1 VRRWLAP
8 LLALVVVGCG
18 GGGSGSGSDKSTS
31 SAGRSAPATTP
42 QRAAPMP
49 GAHLAPHESVPILM
63 YHLVNTA
70 PPGTAEPEL
79 WVPREDFVAQTDW
92 LAAHGFHGV
101 TLQQVWDAWHKGGK
115 LPSKPIVFSFDDG
128 YNSQLTNAL
137 PILRGHGWPGVLN
150 LQVNQTRY
158 DLKPDAVRTLMHAGW
173 EVDAHTF
180 SHPDLTTV
188 DEAQLHHEVAD
199 ARVTLQ
205 RQFGVPVNFFCY
217 PAGAND
223 DRVIAAVRAAGYLGA
238 TTVELGEASPTD
250 NPYKLKRV
258 RVNGGD
264 GVDGMAKNLASAGA
278 KT

>member
-1 VRRWLAP
+1 MRRWLP
-8 LLALVVVGCG
+8 LLLALVVVGCG
-18 GGGSGSGSDKSTS
+18 GGGGSDKPSSSGSTS
-31 SAGRSAPATTP
+31 SPAKKPATASRP
-42 QRAAPMP
+42 LP
-49 GAHLAPHESVPILM
+49 GAHLAPRESVPILM

-101 TLQQVWDAWHKGGK
+101 TLQQVWDAWHKGGR

-150 LQVNQTRY
+150 LQVNQTRF
-158 DLKPDAVRTLMHAGW
+158 DLKPDAVRTLMRAGW

-180 SHPDLTTV
+180 SHPDLTKV
-188 DEAQLHHEVAD
+188 DDSQLHHEVAD
-199 ARVTLQ
+199 ARVALQ

-238 TTVELGEASPTD
+238 TTVELGLASPSD

-258 RVNGGD
+258 RVNGSD
-264 GVDGMAKNLASAGA
+264 GVDGMAKNLATVGV
-278 KT
+278 

>member
-1 VRRWLAP
+1 VRRWLT
-8 LLALVVVGCG
+8 LVLALVVMGCG
-18 GGGSGSGSDKSTS
+18 GGGGSDKPAG
-31 SAGRSAPATTP
+31 SAGTTSAPAKKPTP
-42 QRAAPMP
+42 AAPMP
-49 GAHLAPHESVPILM
+49 GAHLAPREPVPILM

-79 WVPREDFVAQTDW
+79 WVPREGFVAQTAW

-150 LQVNQTRY
+150 LQVNQTRF
-158 DLKPDAVRTLMHAGW
+158 DLKPDAVRTLMRAGW

-180 SHPDLTTV
+180 SHPDLTKV
-188 DEAQLHHEVAD
+188 DDTQLHHEVAD
-199 ARVTLQ
+199 ARVALQ

-238 TTVELGEASPTD
+238 TTVELGLASPTD

-258 RVNGGD
+258 RVNGSD

-278 KT
+278 G